1 MKKSSSILKNSITN
15 FDQED
20 IEYFLKYLSNVE
32 AELGENGRDFTIKF
46 EFADNEYFD
55 ACVLTKTYQFEN
67 VEDEHP
73 SKLKGA

>member
-1 MKKSSSILKNSITN
+1 MLINNSLTGKLLSETDKEI
-15 FDQED
+15 
-20 IEYFLKYLSNVE
+20 LKYLSNVE

>member
-1 MKKSSSILKNSITN
+1 MLINNSLTGKLLSETDKEI
-15 FDQED
+15 
-20 IEYFLKYLSNVE
+20 LKYLSNVE

-67 VEDEHP
+67 VEDENP